1 MNIDLGELT
10 GLIVI
15 ASGAVVLGMSYVAA
29 YLMGKNAARRESETH
44 ERMRLAAPPER
55 IERIETAVD
64 SIALEVERLAEGQ
77 RFLLGNRGTERRS
90 PSPAPLHRKHTT
102 PT

>member
-29 YLMGKNAARRESETH
+29 YLMGKNVARRELDTN
-44 ERMRLAAPPER
+44 ERRLPASPPDR

-77 RFLLGNRGTERRS
+77 RFLLGGRGTERR
-90 PSPAPLHRKHTT
+90 PSPLPLHRKHTT